1 MKNKFNKTASRKA
14 ENKITSELKLSVT
27 GIILQAVIFTL
38 CAVIA
43 YIADVKTTEYYIF
56 SIVSLLTGSLLNG
69 FISGRE
75 TRKKGLLSGIIFTL
89 PSIVFY
95 NFISLIA
102 NGFKAD
108 YVFLILSFIIPVIFS
123 AIGGILSVN
132 IRLNKRIKARR

>member
-14 ENKITSELKLSVT
+14 ENKIISELKLPVT
-27 GIILQAVIFTL
+27 EIILQAVIFTL
-38 CAVIA
+38 SAVIA

-56 SIVSLLTGSLLNG
+56 SIVSLSTGSFLNG
-69 FISGRE
+69 FVSGRE
-75 TRKKGLLSGIIFTL
+75 TRKKGLLNGIIYTL
-89 PSIVFY
+89 PSVVFY

-132 IRLNKRIKARR
+132 IRLNKRVKSRR